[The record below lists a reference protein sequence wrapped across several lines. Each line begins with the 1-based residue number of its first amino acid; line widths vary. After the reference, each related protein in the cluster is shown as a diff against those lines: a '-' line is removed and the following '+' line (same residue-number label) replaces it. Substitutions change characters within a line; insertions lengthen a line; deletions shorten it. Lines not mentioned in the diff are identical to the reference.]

1 MYAAIASSMTDQSSA
16 RPGFS
21 IYTEADWLYDIRVT
35 FARVLSSPYLG
46 IRAVLGSDTEFLSWE
61 DCSLARVIQ
70 SAYIYLGS
78 IRL

>member
-16 RPGFS
+16 RPSFS